1 MRLRD
6 LQSINDE
13 PEHVHESSNSRA
25 YEIERRQPDIAPGHP
40 DWTSTVYFDERKFP
54 NHASIERIEKHYA
67 QKYPGRSFTLQSLKR
82 NNLYQFSISRYPLSE
97 KIFRRR
103 GFVADLD
110 VDKFMRGDQ
119 NVDKAYVM
127 YNKEAVHLQ
136 LAVVSHF
143 LESSARWKDIRSTTR
158 IELSGL
164 IGGERNLPIPL
175 IERDGILWP
184 CRQFW
189 RKERIHFAYQR
200 APSAALDQGDEDP
213 FELCYAMPDEIAE
226 QIQFEAKNSQAIFN
240 GASKNALLLWQT
252 QTLGILRKAAWE
264 TEIITSPSLNTVQT
278 AEATAQSKTLKEIIS
293 GRMLTKPDYEYNFD
307 RTVYQSCLKEQQDK
321 YEESLQDAITENN
334 HNYGSGLGLA
344 EYHHGIATDQNVV
357 ATLHGSTFLPRFNWD
372 LISHRSHPLHWLTP
386 VAEWIGKLKRQ
397 RHAILTK
404 EIAECL
410 AAIFGEGDFYAE
422 YDARLRDFAP
432 IIEDRLGSA
441 TWSMIADASQKILN
455 GSGFSVSVVYDW
467 TQNPEKPW
475 AAESRD
481 DGTIVIRGPLLDF
494 PVSRVS
500 YWNSKAAIIEK
511 EGGLAFQRDNRD
523 KVEPAA

>member
-1 MRLRD
+1 MRLHD

-13 PEHVHESSNSRA
+13 SEHIHDSASSRV
-25 YEIERRQPDIAPGHP
+25 YEIERRQPDIAPSHP

-54 NHASIERIEKHYA
+54 NPASIERIEKHYA
-67 QKYPGRSFTLQSLKR
+67 QRYPGRSFTFQSLKR
-82 NNLYQFSISRYPLSE
+82 NNLYRFSISKYPLSE
-97 KIFRRR
+97 RIFRRR

-110 VDKFMRGDQ
+110 VDTFLRGDQ
-119 NVDKAYVM
+119 NVDKAYLM

-143 LESSARWKDIRSTTR
+143 LESSARWKDINSTTR

-164 IGGERNLPIPL
+164 IGGEKAHPVPL
-175 IERDGILWP
+175 IERDGIFWP

-226 QIQFEAKNSQAIFN
+226 QIQFEAKNSRAIFN

-252 QTLGILRKAAWE
+252 QALGILRKTVWE
-264 TEIITSPSLNTVQT
+264 IETIASPSLNKIQAT
-278 AEATAQSKTLKEIIS
+278 EATEQSKTLKEIVS
-293 GRMLTKPDYEYNFD
+293 GRTLTKSDYEYNFD
-307 RTVYQSCLKEQQDK
+307 RTVYRSHLQDEQDK
-321 YEESLQDAITENN
+321 YGESLRDAIAEHN
-334 HNYGSGLGLA
+334 HNYGSGFHLA
-344 EYHHGIATDQNVV
+344 EYHHGITTDQNVV
-357 ATLHGSTFLPRFNWD
+357 ATLHGSTYLPRFNWD
-372 LISHRSHPLHWLTP
+372 LTSHRVHPLHWLTP
-386 VAEWIGKLKRQ
+386 AAEWIGKLKRQ
-397 RHAILTK
+397 RHAVLTK

-410 AAIFGEGDFYAE
+410 AAIFGEADPYAE

-432 IIEDRLGSA
+432 IIEDRLGA
-441 TWSMIADASQKILN
+441 AAWSVLSDASRKILN
-455 GSGFSVSVVYDW
+455 GSDSSVSVVYDW
-467 TQNPEKPW
+467 TQNPEEPW
-475 AAESRD
+475 AAESRG

-500 YWNSKAAIIEK
+500 YWNSKAAIIEE
-511 EGGLAFQRDNRD
+511 EGGLAFQRDTRD
-523 KVEPAA
+523 KIEPAA